1 MDETASSRFPPVES
15 TLMTAAHVRL
25 EGSGRAPKQGA
36 VRIGDV
42 NAASAID
49 VTVTLGESR
58 RSPDDFG
65 TVKRTLARFGLTVQ
79 AEYPA
84 TGSLIMRGTAAR
96 VEDAFDAGL
105 GMYSHGEDGLLRGR
119 EGDVHVPSELD
130 GIVSG
135 VFGLDQRRV
144 ARRLDRGAAAKGP
157 GGAAAN
163 PLGPAE
169 LEQRY
174 RFPGGDGAGQT
185 IAIAEFGGG
194 YFPDDVRAFCKA
206 YGRPAPEVDT
216 VSVGYKPMTPG
227 EIAALSAE
235 QQGPALGESHEVMMD
250 VEIVAGLC
258 PGARIKVFFAPF
270 DQKGWIDLFDA
281 VLAADPAPMTLCVS
295 WGLAEDSPDWSA
307 AAMEAINERLRTASS
322 RGITVCAATGDDGSG
337 DQMHDANAHV
347 HFPAS
352 SPFVLAV
359 GGTMLEGGE
368 EVVWWNA
375 PGDRSQHGGGSTGGG
390 VSVKFPRPKWQD
402 VRVTSHNDGGTDGR
416 VVPDVAALAGAP
428 GYSLVFDGQPTM
440 NGGTSAAAPLWAA
453 LIARIA
459 AQASRHQPQ
468 FLTPLLYAEHRAGT
482 GFTDITRGHNAS
494 PQPGFGYDAQPG
506 FDAVSGWGVPN
517 GEALLALL

>member
-1 MDETASSRFPPVES
+1 MDETASSRFPAAES
-15 TLMTAAHVRL
+15 TLMAAAHVRL
-25 EGSGRAPKQGA
+25 EGNERSSKLGA

-42 NAASAID
+42 DPAAPVE
-49 VTVTLGESR
+49 VTVTLRESR
-58 RSPDDFG
+58 RSPEDFDAVRRALG
-65 TVKRTLARFGLTVQ
+65 RFGVTVQ
-79 AEYPA
+79 AERPA
-84 TGSLIMRGTAAR
+84 TGSVIMRGTAAQ
-96 VEDAFDAGL
+96 VEDAFHAGL
-105 GMYSHGEDGLLRGR
+105 GMYSHGDDGLLRGR
-119 EGDVHVPSELD
+119 EGDIHVPSELE
-130 GIVSG
+130 GIVTG

-144 ARRLDRGAAAKGP
+144 ARRSEHAGATQAANAAA
-157 GGAAAN
+157 AA

-174 RFPGGDGAGQT
+174 HFPDGNGAGQT

-194 YFPDDVRAFCKA
+194 YFPDDVRTFCEA
-206 YGRPAPEVDT
+206 HGRPAPQVDT
-216 VSVGYKPMTPG
+216 VSIGYTPMTPK
-227 EIAALSAE
+227 EIAVLSAE

-258 PGARIKVFFAPF
+258 PGARISVFFAPF
-270 DQKGWIDLFDA
+270 DQKGWIDLLDA
-281 VLAADPAPMTLCVS
+281 VVAADPVPVTLGVS
-295 WGLAEDSPDWSA
+295 WGWAEDAPDWSA
-307 AAMEAINERLRTASS
+307 AAVEAINERLGAASS
-322 RGITVCAATGDDGSG
+322 RRITVCAATGDDGSG

-359 GGTMLEGGE
+359 GGTMLDAGE

-402 VRVTSHNDGGTDGR
+402 VSVTSHNAGDTDGR
-416 VVPDVAALAGAP
+416 VVPDVAALAGSP

-459 AQASRHQPQ
+459 AQTSKHKPQ
-468 FLTPLLYAEHRAGT
+468 FLTPLLYAEHCAGT
-482 GFTDITRGHNAS
+482 GFTDITKGNNAS
-494 PQPGFGYDAQPG
+494 PQPGFGYDAHAG
-506 FDAVSGWGVPN
+506 FDAASGWGVPN
-517 GEALLALL
+517 GKALLASL